1 MRGTVAS
8 KLNSAI
14 TTHLSDLLLQVPLAL
29 PKMVNFS
36 RLSTLPLVALGV
48 LTSQVSAAPVAG
60 EAAEVTTTFSFA
72 EWVDSIIADPSTA
85 LSPKEAVQAYLDT
98 ANATFP
104 ATAGVEKRGWDA
116 QVVCRSGKSRAPVSL
131 NHPFATQAFLQVLT
145 RCIYLQVS
153 SAAFAIN
160 FLAAAGQ
167 VACPGRMVENG
178 IWPQRIWINWNGALL
193 LPFDHDNDPRN
204 YPTWY
209 VMTAR
214 LSSFRSS
221 VQEALLTKLSPNTAR
236 DLPRCTGLSWTHAP
250 RLTGWLGAQ
259 GRKTSRVLSMAAFLA
274 TLPTHSKR
282 RSTVDHVFFSFEGVV
297 WFWDTYLLRRLFN
310 IAFSSVPSAFRRK
323 VWMHVG
329 SFLPHQ

>member
-1 MRGTVAS
+1 
-8 KLNSAI
+8 
-14 TTHLSDLLLQVPLAL
+14 
-29 PKMVNFS
+29 MVNFS

-98 ANATFP
+98 ANATLP

-116 QVVCRSGKSRAPVSL
+116 QVVCRSGKSRAPVS
-131 NHPFATQAFLQVLT
+131 
-145 RCIYLQVS
+145 

-167 VACPGRMVENG
+167 VACPGRMIENG

-204 YPTWY
+204 YPTCQGLAQMY
-209 VMTAR
+209 GVIMDT
-214 LSSFRSS
+214 
-221 VQEALLTKLSPNTAR
+221 
-236 DLPRCTGLSWTHAP
+236 CTTPDGLVGGSRAKD
-250 RLTGWLGAQ
+250 LTGTKHGGVLGH
-259 GRKTSRVLSMAAFLA
+259 T
-274 TLPTHSKR
+274 THS
-282 RSTVDHVFFSFEGVV
+282 F
-297 WFWDTYLLRRLFN
+297 
-310 IAFSSVPSAFRRK
+310 
-323 VWMHVG
+323 
-329 SFLPHQ
+329 